1 MQSAPVTPSHDQGNN
16 AEPGPGSHRRLV
28 GAAAII
34 AVGNLLSRGL
44 GLLRDVV
51 IAYTFGAAANTDA
64 FVLARTVPSILY
76 DLLVGTV
83 STAAFVPVFVQ
94 HARDERQL
102 WRLVS
107 VIFSLAG
114 LAFVCLAA
122 VLALF
127 TEPVVAIIGTGLG
140 SDEQRALAVN
150 LMRIALISVV
160 FQGLA
165 GVLTAALYAQNRFA
179 LPAFA
184 TATYNIG
191 VIVGV
196 LVLARPL
203 GPQAMAIG
211 LVIGALA
218 QFLLQASGL
227 APFWR
232 AYRPRIDLADPGV
245 RRILALAGTVAA
257 GLIVTAA
264 GQLIDRNLALR
275 QPEGSLSSMEYATR
289 IIQFPLGIVGLAVSY
304 AILPTLSRF
313 SDRGQAGAAG
323 YREALVFGIKLVL
336 LLMLPA
342 FFILAAL
349 SQPLV
354 TLVFEHGAFQA
365 ADTQRTAAILL
376 FYSPQLPLTA
386 VDYLLINAFYAR
398 QNARTPVLVG
408 VVCVVIY
415 LGVALATIGTLQARG
430 LALAN
435 AVQNSSHAL
444 ILLFLLRRS
453 IPGMRLISALLPFLA
468 RVVPAAA
475 IVGGLLL
482 VAWPFLSVL
491 GGLLGL
497 LVAGVLASLV
507 YLALLQALGVPEMRA
522 VFALVRR
529 RPARRPIS

>member
-1 MQSAPVTPSHDQGNN
+1 MQSAPVTPSLDQGSN
-16 AEPGPGSHRRLV
+16 AASGAHRRLV

-34 AVGNLLSRGL
+34 ALGNVLSRGL
-44 GLLRDVV
+44 GLLRDMV
-51 IAYTFGAAANTDA
+51 IAFTFGATASTDA

-94 HARDERQL
+94 HARDERQF

-107 VIFSLAG
+107 VVFSLAG

-127 TEPVVAIIGTGLG
+127 AAPLVALIGTGLG
-140 SDEQRALAVN
+140 SDDQRLLAVN
-150 LMRIALISVV
+150 LMRVALISVI

-165 GVLTAALYAQNRFA
+165 GVLTAALYAQNRFG

-184 TATYNIG
+184 TATYNVGI
-191 VIVGV
+191 IVGI
-196 LVLARPL
+196 LLLARPL
-203 GPQAMAIG
+203 GPQAMAVG

-245 RRILALAGTVAA
+245 RRILTLAGTVAA
-257 GLIVTAA
+257 GLVVTAA
-264 GQLIDRNLALR
+264 VQLIDRNLALR

-289 IIQFPLGIVGLAVSY
+289 VIQFPLGIVGLAVSN

-313 SDRGQAGAAG
+313 HDRTQQSMAE
-323 YREALVFGIKLVL
+323 YRGALVFGLKLVL

-342 FFILAAL
+342 FCMLAAL
-349 SQPLV
+349 SQPVIGL
-354 TLVFEHGAFQA
+354 LFERGEFQA
-365 ADTQRTAAILL
+365 IDTQRTAEIFL
-376 FYSPQLPLTA
+376 FYSPGLPLTA
-386 VDYLLINAFYAR
+386 VDFLLINAFYAR
-398 QNARTPVLVG
+398 QNARTPVVVG
-408 VVCVVIY
+408 VVCVFIY
-415 LGVALATIGTLQARG
+415 LGVALATVGALQARG

-444 ILLFLLRRS
+444 ILLFLLGRA
-453 IPGMRLISALLPFLA
+453 IPGLRLGSALLPFLA
-468 RVVPAAA
+468 RVIPAAA
-475 IVGGLLL
+475 LVGGLLVMAWPLLAALGRFPGLIAAGL
-482 VAWPFLSVL
+482 VA
-491 GGLLGL
+491 
-497 LVAGVLASLV
+497 SLIYV
-507 YLALLQALGVPEMRA
+507 ALLQALGVREIRA
-522 VFALVRR
+522 VFALVR
-529 RPARRPIS
+529 ARVTA